1 MAMRRER
8 QVPAGMRS
16 HRIMLQ
22 RLTVSRD
29 GYGGQTETW
38 TTFAE
43 RWAAAKP
50 LSGNELPDGERL
62 RGKQMIEFTYPY
74 EPSLRP
80 QDRIWQ
86 DDKVYNPR
94 EIRDVGMAGVT
105 TQVVAEHI
113 P

>member
-1 MAMRRER
+1 MSGFKMTPRTYRA
-8 QVPAGMRS
+8 
-16 HRIMLQ
+16 HRIRLQ
-22 RLTVSRD
+22 RLTATRD
-29 GYGGQTETW
+29 DYGGQTEAW

-43 RWAAAKP
+43 RWAMAKP
-50 LSGNELPDGERL
+50 LSGTELPEGERL